1 MGEHDGLTDLKRAED
16 AGPIAQK
23 ILGVLP
29 QPVNIEGHDLRVT
42 TSIGICEYPH
52 DGEDVETLLR
62 NADAAM
68 YHDRQTGRND
78 FQFFARQLN
87 IAANQCLLL
96 EKDLRLA
103 LEREEF
109 TVYYQ
114 PQLELKTGGIVG
126 FEALVRW
133 PHPRRGMIA
142 PSDFIPVAEETGLIA
157 TL

>member
-42 TSIGICEYPH
+42 TSIGICAYPH

-68 YHDRQTGRND
+68 YHAKQTGRNN
-78 FQFFARQLN
+78 FQFFTRQLN
-87 IAANQCLLL
+87 IAANQRLLL
-96 EKDLRLA
+96 EKNLRLA
-103 LEREEF
+103 LHRQDF
-109 TVYYQ
+109 TS
-114 PQLELKTGGIVG
+114 
-126 FEALVRW
+126 FSH
-133 PHPRRGMIA
+133 PHPSLTPPPIA
-142 PSDFIPVAEETGLIA
+142 
-157 TL
+157 